1 MSWPQ
6 ILVPAGLLAF
16 AALPLIVLLHMRN
29 TTPLQ
34 LPVPT
39 LRFWL
44 EAAEEQTETTRFRRP
59 PLTLLLLLQLLIA
72 ALLAFGLSRPAAS
85 GALDGLGM
93 RTEPRHAIILLDG
106 STSMGAIDPASG
118 KTLFDAARATAV
130 EELERLRQ
138 GDVATVLVLG
148 TRIPTL
154 EATDP
159 AGFTALRDR
168 LGRLSPPGGRANL
181 TEALSLA
188 HDLLL
193 PGQNDDVMVISDG
206 ALTVDPTVV
215 EDLGAPVELRLVG
228 AAGRLGS
235 NVAITEL
242 SARGSPGEPAR
253 QDLYARI
260 ANFGPETV
268 RVPVVLRTDTIET
281 GRQEATLPPG
291 GRDVELSWRLPAGVR
306 DVDVEVL
313 VQDPLPVDD
322 QASLILRQDSNLAL
336 NILLISDVPS
346 PLQRALEVLPG
357 SQVTTETSDRI
368 ATGIS
373 GDYDLVVFERAVPPP
388 TLPDAALL
396 FVQPPPDTPFSTSGE
411 MTAPAVVNAAAD
423 DPLLRGVDLGGL
435 TFGPVPVYD
444 LGEGQLPVVTAADGP
459 LIFRA
464 TPQGRPAVV
473 VAFDVAQSNIRQ
485 RVAFPILVA
494 NIAAELVPSPLPS
507 SVPLGDPL
515 IYQPGAGAEGVEIA
529 APNGES
535 TTLSVLESGGE
546 AGGESSERRVA
557 FAGTG
562 SPGTYQVIE
571 RTANG
576 EELASGRFVVNAGH
590 PVESDIRPTADLA
603 GVLATATPGEEDGA
617 GAGLTDLWP
626 VLVLAA
632 LAVLLLEW
640 LLAVWPKRRAIEPIP
655 VSRPAAQ

>member
-130 EELERLRQ
+130 EELERLHQ

-228 AAGRLGS
+228 AAGRPGS

-464 TPQGRPAVV
+464 TPQGRQAVV